1 MNIPTQ
7 LNKTLLSAGIASML
21 AVSAS
26 NALAREGATEIK
38 TYVDPATGQL
48 QVAPKL
54 LSQMTDEEKAT
65 LNEEEVRYL
74 EKIEKLVQEKEK
86 QSE

>member
-21 AVSAS
+21 ALNAS
-26 NALAREGATEIK
+26 NALAQEGATEIK

>member
-21 AVSAS
+21 ALNAS
-26 NALAREGATEIK
+26 NALAQEGAREIK

-54 LSQMTDEEKAT
+54 LSQMTNEEKAT

>member
-26 NALAREGATEIK
+26 NALAQEGATEIK

-54 LSQMTDEEKAT
+54 LSQMTNEEKAT

>member
-1 MNIPTQ
+1 MNIHTQ

-26 NALAREGATEIK
+26 NALAQEGATEIK

-54 LSQMTDEEKAT
+54 LSQMTNEEKAT